1 MPTIKSDLTQK
12 KLSRRT
18 FAGGL
23 GQVAAGFTL
32 GAVLAQSA
40 MTKAPMAATRQH
52 RDKVRVRRAYA
63 DGLDGLQIHYRYAG
77 SREAS
82 ETPLMC
88 LHASPLSGILY
99 DYWLAEMGRDRF
111 VVAPDTPGYGGSDT
125 PSEPPLIEDLADA
138 MIAFMD
144 SLGLNQV
151 DVMGYHTGS
160 FTSADLAMR
169 YPDRIRKVVMI
180 SAPIFDQ
187 AIIDE
192 YSSRIYEPPPK
203 LADVLA
209 AASESLK
216 KNPRGMFQDSPSD
229 ERYADISIERIRHY
243 RTSNWGFRAAFAYDL
258 TKTLPQVN
266 QPVLVLNPEDDLWE
280 LTPQAKPFLKN
291 GRIHDLPGWT
301 HGALDTH
308 TEPMA
313 EIVRAFLAE
322 QI

>member
-1 MPTIKSDLTQK
+1 MNSDNNRWRMKTQT
-12 KLSRRT
+12 RRE
-18 FAGGL
+18 ASLGL
-23 GQVAAGFTL
+23 GIIVSASAL
-32 GAVLAQSA
+32 NAVTSKNPLAMEHNATTQETSG
-40 MTKAPMAATRQH
+40 KA
-52 RDKVRVRRAYA
+52 RVRRAYA
-63 DGLDGLQIHYRYAG
+63 DGLNGLQIHYRFAG
-77 SREAS
+77 THDDR

-99 DYWLAEMGRDRF
+99 DNWLAEMGRDRF

-125 PSEPPLIEDLADA
+125 PVEPPMIGDLADA
-138 MIAFMD
+138 MIAFLD
-144 SLGLNQV
+144 SLGLEKV

-192 YSSRIYEPPPK
+192 YSSRIYDPPPK

-209 AASESLK
+209 STADNLK
-216 KNPRGMFQDSPSD
+216 QNPRGMFRDVPSD
-229 ERYADISIERIRHY
+229 ERYADISIERLRHY
-243 RTSNWGFRAAFAYDL
+243 RTGNWGFRAAFSYDL
-258 TKTLPQVN
+258 TATLPEVE

-280 LTPQAKPFLKN
+280 QTPRAKPFLKN

-301 HGALDTH
+301 HGHLDSH
-308 TEPMA
+308 TEEMA
-313 EIVRAFLAE
+313 QIVRSFLAE
-322 QI
+322 